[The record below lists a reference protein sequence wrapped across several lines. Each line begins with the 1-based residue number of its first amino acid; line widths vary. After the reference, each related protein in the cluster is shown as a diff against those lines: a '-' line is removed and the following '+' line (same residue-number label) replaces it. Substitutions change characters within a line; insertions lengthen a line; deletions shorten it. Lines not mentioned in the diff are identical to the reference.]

1 MRDNQPKISEAA
13 AAPLRSRSRRGRAGP
28 RLEQPLQR
36 QDGHQHPR
44 PDSQISIAPCLRSP
58 CCVAAENRANL
69 GPPAAWRRAV
79 AEIFIFHFSLLAR
92 RQQTGDTAASRGDE
106 DKLKYNF
113 PAASGQWPRRTPGW
127 RRGHR
132 QGPDHRSLRVN
143 TQRGLQSSP
152 PPPPRRG
159 HCVPSLSPAACC
171 GQDRVLVVRPG
182 ATSVWLDS

>member
-1 MRDNQPKISEAA
+1 MATSFLALTVRFQLLLVS
-13 AAPLRSRSRRGRAGP
+13 APRVVW
-28 RLEQPLQR
+28 LQR
-36 QDGHQHPR
+36 TVPTLARPLPGAALSPR
-44 PDSQISIAPCLRSP
+44 SSYFTSL
-58 CCVAAENRANL
+58 
-69 GPPAAWRRAV
+69 
-79 AEIFIFHFSLLAR
+79 LLAR